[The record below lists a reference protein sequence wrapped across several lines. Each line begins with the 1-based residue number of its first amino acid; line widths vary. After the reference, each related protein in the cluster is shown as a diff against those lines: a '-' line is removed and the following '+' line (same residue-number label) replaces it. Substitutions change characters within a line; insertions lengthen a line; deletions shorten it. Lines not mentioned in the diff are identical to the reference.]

1 MRTEDFDYS
10 LPQELIAQK
19 PGDNREDSRL
29 LVFERPSTLTHKLFP
44 ALIHSLGPNDVLV
57 LNDTRVIPARARGV
71 KVNGGGLVEIL
82 LVEEIAPNDWW
93 VMLRPGKRVRPG
105 TTVRF
110 WNRSK
115 QPSEIEGVVLAK
127 NEEGLCRISFR
138 GNPDVTCALDQ
149 IGEIP
154 LPPYIHRNTAEH
166 DTMDNLRYQTVFA
179 NKPGSVA
186 APTAGLHFT
195 KLLLDQIKAMG
206 VTICTVT
213 LHIGLG
219 TFAPV
224 KADEIANHV
233 MHEERFELS
242 LESASAINSAKQR
255 GGRVFAVGT
264 TTLRV
269 LESVAAEQNG
279 QITATKGRTKIFI
292 HPPFQFRVVD
302 ALVTNLHLP
311 CSTLLMLVSAFVS
324 PGQSSGRAAI
334 LRAYEA
340 AIAEKYRFFSYGDA
354 MLIV

>member
-19 PGDNREDSRL
+19 PRENREDSRL
-29 LVFERPSTLTHKLFP
+29 LVYERPSTLTHKLFP
-44 ALIHSLGPNDVLV
+44 ALIHSLTPKDVLV
-57 LNDTRVIPARARGV
+57 LNDTRVIAARARGV
-71 KVNGGGLVEIL
+71 KLNGGGLVEIL
-82 LVEEIAPNDWW
+82 LVEEIARNDWW

-105 TTVRF
+105 TIIRF
-110 WNRSK
+110 WNRSG
-115 QPSEIEGVVLAK
+115 QPSEIEGVVEAK
-127 NEEGLCRISFR
+127 NDEGLCRISFC
-138 GNPDVTCALDQ
+138 GTPDVTSDLDQ

-195 KLLLDQIKAMG
+195 KSLLDQIEAMG

-224 KADEIANHV
+224 KADDIANHV

-242 LESASAINSAKQR
+242 SQTASAINSTQQR

-279 QITATKGRTKIFI
+279 QIAAARGRTKIFI

-302 ALVTNLHLP
+302 ALVTNFHLP
-311 CSTLLMLVSAFVS
+311 CSTLLMLVSAFAS
-324 PGQSSGRAAI
+324 PGQTSGRAAV
-334 LRAYEA
+334 LSAYKA
-340 AIAEKYRFFSYGDA
+340 AITEKYRFFSYGDA
-354 MLIV
+354 MLIL